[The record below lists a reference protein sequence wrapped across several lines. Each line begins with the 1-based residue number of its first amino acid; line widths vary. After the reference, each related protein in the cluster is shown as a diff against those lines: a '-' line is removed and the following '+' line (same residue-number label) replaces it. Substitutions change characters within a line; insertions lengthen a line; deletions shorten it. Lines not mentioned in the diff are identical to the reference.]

1 MLGVHVI
8 GVSRENWNLFNRAL
22 GLRGLGYFGV
32 DLGVQLGYCGLGL
45 RGFRKFRSVWVFE
58 VRGLG

>member
-8 GVSRENWNLFNRAL
+8 GVSSEKWNLFNRAL

-32 DLGVQLGYCGLGL
+32 DLGV
-45 RGFRKFRSVWVFE
+45 
-58 VRGLG
+58 